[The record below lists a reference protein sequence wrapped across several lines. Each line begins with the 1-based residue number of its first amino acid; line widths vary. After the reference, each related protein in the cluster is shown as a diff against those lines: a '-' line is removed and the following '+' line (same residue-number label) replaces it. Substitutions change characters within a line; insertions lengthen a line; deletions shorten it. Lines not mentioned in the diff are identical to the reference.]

1 MRTLNRCGLRPIAPA
16 TASIPGS
23 TPVELLIRLLER
35 ANPSF
40 DQDATNALA
49 GNPSAVAT
57 LGRWGFIPKEGHHD
71 AKLPPE
77 LLNFPI
83 LKEAPNVEAAL
94 SNPTFKESQK
104 IVQDRPNDADAL
116 ATLRQATEP
125 VKLAYRSAIE
135 DRVRNGS
142 SPCCELRVGEAVE
155 VKKSLR
161 HIFGPPRR
169 IVNSVTGEVFEDNKE
184 QFHLTRGTVTSLDPV
199 IITSDKG
206 EDMGHPANF
215 RRLQDPGQLAYTCR
229 TVIMVGNR
237 DFVGVYD
244 NVWQLTSNSDRAGVE
259 DYDKAVAELKSTA
272 PKKPPRQTTAE
283 VCELFQHAA
292 IIKPTYD
299 EFVKSLV
306 QDMKV

>member
-1 MRTLNRCGLRPIAPA
+1 MVPSSTTPSSTKVHPSARPRVPPSTPGPATGPTLGEPPLAESTLAESTLGPPPAAAVRALSAIRRADDIDFLRALSNTPSAMRTLHRCGLRPIAPA
-16 TASIPGS
+16 TASNPGS

-35 ANPSF
+35 ANPTF

-49 GNPSAVAT
+49 GNPSAIAT
-57 LGRWGFIPKEGHHD
+57 LGRLGFVPKEAHHE

-125 VKLAYRSAIE
+125 VKSAYLSAIE

-142 SPCCELRVGEAVE
+142 SPCELRVGEAVE

-161 HIFGPPRR
+161 HIFGPPMR
-169 IVNSVTGEVFEDNKE
+169 IVNAVTGEVSEEEE
-184 QFHLTRGTVTSLDPV
+184 QFHLTRGTVTNLDP
-199 IITSDKG
+199 ITITSDEG
-206 EDMGHPANF
+206 ENMGYPANF
-215 RRLQDPGQLAYTCR
+215 HFIYIFYVL
-229 TVIMVGNR
+229 
-237 DFVGVYD
+237 
-244 NVWQLTSNSDRAGVE
+244 
-259 DYDKAVAELKSTA
+259 
-272 PKKPPRQTTAE
+272 
-283 VCELFQHAA
+283 H
-292 IIKPTYD
+292 
-299 EFVKSLV
+299 SLW
-306 QDMKV
+306 